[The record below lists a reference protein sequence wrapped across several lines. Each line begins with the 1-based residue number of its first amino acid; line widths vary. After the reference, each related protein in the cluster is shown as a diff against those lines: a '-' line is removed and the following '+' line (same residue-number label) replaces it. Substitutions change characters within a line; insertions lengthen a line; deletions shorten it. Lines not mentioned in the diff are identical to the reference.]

1 MKHVFYILV
10 FLQIIYETAKIFGC
24 RKLYR
29 ETEAMNGM
37 DETARKW
44 YLWANPY
51 LGIALILDVIGM
63 ATLVMGM
70 FTSQWYLF
78 LLVLVQLLPAPE
90 VRRMGCLS
98 GQHHHHRDFHLRIY
112 GRIQSIAYGK
122 ER

>member
-10 FLQIIYETAKIFGC
+10 FLQIIYEMVKVFGC
-24 RKLYR
+24 RKLHR
-29 ETEAMNGM
+29 GTEAMNGM

-78 LLVLVQLLPAPE
+78 LLVLVLSFCQLQKFGAW
-90 VRRMGCLS
+90 GICLDS
-98 GQHHHHRDFHLRIY
+98 ILTIVIY
-112 GRIQSIAYGK
+112 IYAFMNAYNL
-122 ER
+122 

>member
-10 FLQIIYETAKIFGC
+10 FLQIIYETVKVFGC

-29 ETEAMNGM
+29 ETEAMEAM
-37 DETARKW
+37 DKAAREW

-70 FTSQWYLF
+70 FTYQWYLF
-78 LLVLVQLLPAPE
+78 LLVLILSCSRFQKLGAWAV
-90 VRRMGCLS
+90 CLDS
-98 GQHHHHRDFHLRIY
+98 IVTIVIY
-112 GRIQSIAYGK
+112 IYAFMDAYNL
-122 ER
+122 